1 MRRNV
6 RNIGNVINIE
16 NILNIGNVRNIGSK
30 YFYETR
36 LNLALLPA
44 AERVCIEF
52 LPHLQVI
59 VRVVLM
65 MVMVTKMATITMTK
79 MATITM
85 MMMATITMMTTT
97 ARR

>member
-44 AERVCIEF
+44 AESFCIEF
-52 LPHLQVI
+52 FPHLLVI
-59 VRVVLM
+59 VRVMLM
-65 MVMVTKMATITMTK
+65 MATMTM

-85 MMMATITMMTTT
+85 MMMATT
-97 ARR
+97 AQRR